1 MPKLKGL
8 LDSANAKLA
17 GLLGD
22 FPQGFN
28 AGAVAGFPGWAGDM
42 AYLADTARLALT
54 GADSQAA
61 PEDYVGTTD
70 YIAKQAGFPVPQTLS
85 GQLGA
90 AVGGLMSP
98 GPGDLAKFAP
108 LGAMFLGAKAKT
120 AMPDVLEYAQAMD
133 KAGKSAD
140 EIWQTTG
147 KLGQP
152 WFKGADGK
160 WRFEVEDR
168 TDVSSRFASALNAE
182 DELNLP
188 LVGALGY
195 ADETIRAYPELARL
209 NVNVI
214 PGEGGKYRG
223 KGIDVGQFGGM
234 PVLLH
239 EVQHAVDD
247 LEGFAAG
254 GTPENASQWTDEFKA
269 WSKLRG
275 SGTPEEEAAYRA
287 IPRDWDAYNR
297 LAGEVGARNTAS
309 RMNLTMDERL
319 PLPPWAT
326 QDVPTERQIVR
337 FGDGP
342 AMAIPFWHGSPHKF
356 DRFDLAHM
364 GKGEGAQ
371 AYGWGAYGAE
381 SPEVAKQY
389 LNVDP
394 SVPVPP
400 RRQFMGQDLE
410 PGTPEYHAA
419 RLASEGKESLAGLRK
434 LVAGWISDARP
445 GEPTDGYQK
454 TLEILNQAQKKS
466 DFKQLKPEPYLYRG
480 EYRWPDPAKEAA
492 TPLTGEDLLQWDRP
506 LSEQPKNVQEALAA
520 IDPDTYHPSGND
532 YDPMET
538 GQMIYHRLM
547 NQKRDY
553 AITAGKNS
561 ETTQEASQRAASQE
575 LNDLGIPG
583 IRYLDGMSRTDGS
596 GTHNLVMFSDEGIKL
611 LERNGTPIEDFAARR
626 AGKARP
632 YKELAMDEASRMQR
646 AQEMGFDVDNPVY
659 HGTRTKGDAIDAFDL
674 EKAGSKTDAGYMGKG
689 IYFGNDKTANVYAGH
704 YEFDPGHF
712 PEGGAVYPSYLALKS
727 PLRLDDKIE
736 NGRSVDL
743 ELLARDAL
751 GLPREA
757 TAEQVTQEALR
768 QGYDGAIYSRG
779 AGKYQ
784 EYVVYQPEKIRSK
797 FAAFDPAKKD
807 SSNLLAGAAATALGL
822 GLARQ
827 QLNEEQ
833 RNGM

>member
-8 LDSANAKLA
+8 LDTARTKLT

-42 AYLADTARLALT
+42 AYMADTARLALT
-54 GADSQAA
+54 GADQQAA
-61 PEDYVGTTD
+61 PENYVGTTD
-70 YIAKQAGFPVPQTLS
+70 YIAKQAGYPVPQTLS

-108 LGAMFLGAKAKT
+108 
-120 AMPDVLEYAQAMD
+120 VL
-133 KAGKSAD
+133 S
-140 EIWQTTG
+140 
-147 KLGQP
+147 
-152 WFKGADGK
+152 
-160 WRFEVEDR
+160 
-168 TDVSSRFASALNAE
+168 
-182 DELNLP
+182 
-188 LVGALGY
+188 
-195 ADETIRAYPELARL
+195 
-209 NVNVI
+209 
-214 PGEGGKYRG
+214 
-223 KGIDVGQFGGM
+223 
-234 PVLLH
+234 
-239 EVQHAVDD
+239 
-247 LEGFAAG
+247 
-254 GTPENASQWTDEFKA
+254 
-269 WSKLRG
+269 
-275 SGTPEEEAAYRA
+275 
-287 IPRDWDAYNR
+287 
-297 LAGEVGARNTAS
+297 
-309 RMNLTMDERL
+309 
-319 PLPPWAT
+319 
-326 QDVPTERQIVR
+326 
-337 FGDGP
+337 
-342 AMAIPFWHGSPHKF
+342 AIPFWHGSPHKF
-356 DRFDLAHM
+356 DAFDLSHM

-506 LSEQPKNVQEALAA
+506 LSEQPESFRDALIGLPEIQARISASERQRVKLNELHPARIGKIPSADKPIDASRITGDEVISTLRQSGLSEADVSKKLLE
-520 IDPDTYHPSGND
+520 
-532 YDPMET
+532 M
-538 GQMIYHRLM
+538 
-547 NQKRDY
+547 
-553 AITAGKNS
+553 
-561 ETTQEASQRAASQE
+561 
-575 LNDLGIPG
+575 GIPG
-583 IRYLDGMSRTDGS
+583 IRYLDGMSRDG
-596 GTHNLVMFSDEGIKL
+596 GTGTYNYVMFDDKGIKL
-611 LERNGTPIEDFAARR
+611 LERNGNPIEDFAARR
-626 AGKARP
+626 AGKAKP
-632 YKELAMDEASRMQR
+632 YKEAMGMDQSSRMAR
-646 AQEMGFDVDNPVY
+646 AKEMGFDTENPVY

-727 PLRLDDKIE
+727 PLRLEDKIE

-751 GLPREA
+751 GLPRDA

-797 FAAFDPAKKD
+797 FAAFDPSKRD
-807 SSNLLAGAAATALGL
+807 SANLLAGGAAAAVGL
-822 GLARQ
+822 GAMREYNREREVQ
-827 QLNEEQ
+827 
-833 RNGM
+833 

>member
-70 YIAKQAGFPVPQTLS
+70 YIAKQAGYPVPQTLS

-108 LGAMFLGAKAKT
+108 
-120 AMPDVLEYAQAMD
+120 VL
-133 KAGKSAD
+133 S
-140 EIWQTTG
+140 
-147 KLGQP
+147 
-152 WFKGADGK
+152 
-160 WRFEVEDR
+160 
-168 TDVSSRFASALNAE
+168 
-182 DELNLP
+182 
-188 LVGALGY
+188 
-195 ADETIRAYPELARL
+195 
-209 NVNVI
+209 
-214 PGEGGKYRG
+214 
-223 KGIDVGQFGGM
+223 
-234 PVLLH
+234 
-239 EVQHAVDD
+239 
-247 LEGFAAG
+247 
-254 GTPENASQWTDEFKA
+254 
-269 WSKLRG
+269 
-275 SGTPEEEAAYRA
+275 
-287 IPRDWDAYNR
+287 
-297 LAGEVGARNTAS
+297 
-309 RMNLTMDERL
+309 
-319 PLPPWAT
+319 
-326 QDVPTERQIVR
+326 
-337 FGDGP
+337 
-342 AMAIPFWHGSPHKF
+342 AIPFWHGSPHKF
-356 DRFDLAHM
+356 DAFDLAHM

-466 DFKQLKPEPYLYRG
+466 DFKQLKPEPNLYRG

-506 LSEQPKNVQEALAA
+506 LSEQPESFRDALIGLPEIQARISASERQRVKLNELHPARIGKIPSADKPIDASRITGDEVISTLRQSGLSEADVSKKLLE
-520 IDPDTYHPSGND
+520 
-532 YDPMET
+532 M
-538 GQMIYHRLM
+538 
-547 NQKRDY
+547 
-553 AITAGKNS
+553 
-561 ETTQEASQRAASQE
+561 
-575 LNDLGIPG
+575 GIPG

-596 GTHNLVMFSDEGIKL
+596 GTHNIVMFDDKGIKL

-626 AGKARP
+626 AGKAKP
-632 YKELAMDEASRMQR
+632 YKE
-646 AQEMGFDVDNPVY
+646 
-659 HGTRTKGDAIDAFDL
+659 AI
-674 EKAGSKTDAGYMGKG
+674 
-689 IYFGNDKTANVYAGH
+689 
-704 YEFDPGHF
+704 
-712 PEGGAVYPSYLALKS
+712 
-727 PLRLDDKIE
+727 
-736 NGRSVDL
+736 
-743 ELLARDAL
+743 
-751 GLPREA
+751 
-757 TAEQVTQEALR
+757 
-768 QGYDGAIYSRG
+768 
-779 AGKYQ
+779 
-784 EYVVYQPEKIRSK
+784 
-797 FAAFDPAKKD
+797 
-807 SSNLLAGAAATALGL
+807 
-822 GLARQ
+822 
-827 QLNEEQ
+827 
-833 RNGM
+833 NGM